1 MLGTSL
7 CSGPRYHCPGRRE
20 DRLKRDI
27 CVLLLATRL
36 LKQSV
41 PEELECPQ
49 ESRRVEEKAVA
60 LVPVGGESSSQEAI
74 AHSSPSYQTILQ
86 EILES
91 KQ

>member
-1 MLGTSL
+1 MLRAEISL
-7 CSGPRYHCPGRRE
+7 SWQEGRQTKERHLCPPFSNQTIE
-20 DRLKRDI
+20 TVCPK
-27 CVLLLATRL
+27 
-36 LKQSV
+36 
-41 PEELECPQ
+41 ELECPQ
-49 ESRRVEEKAVA
+49 ESRRVEEKADA